1 MNIDETVNQLE
12 AILFAAG
19 YPVTF
24 ERIAEVLEIEHESV
38 TEVAEA
44 LKKRCDDNGGVQL
57 VLYHDSCQLC
67 TKEKY
72 ETVVR
77 KALGMK
83 TTGTISASLLE
94 VLSIVAYNQPVTKSF
109 IEQIRG
115 VDCSY
120 AVSSLCEKQLIEC
133 VGRLEVPGKPMIYAT
148 TDTFLRLFGLSS
160 VADLP
165 HDSIPEM
172 TESAEKPEETAEE
185 AAEEKTEE

>member
-24 ERIAEVLEIEHESV
+24 EKIAEVLEIEPDAV
-38 TEVAEA
+38 TEAAEL
-44 LKKRCDDNGGVQL
+44 LKKRCDENGGVQL
-57 VLYHDSCQLC
+57 VMYHDSCQLC

-72 ETVVR
+72 ELVVR

-109 IEQIRG
+109 IEQVRG

-133 VGRLEVPGKPMIYAT
+133 VGRLDVPGKPMIYST

-172 TESAEKPEETAEE
+172 TEPAEKDEENTE
-185 AAEEKTEE
+185 AAEDTAAE

>member
-1 MNIDETVNQLE
+1 MN
-12 AILFAAG
+12 
-19 YPVTF
+19 
-24 ERIAEVLEIEHESV
+24 
-38 TEVAEA
+38 
-44 LKKRCDDNGGVQL
+44 
-57 VLYHDSCQLC
+57 
-67 TKEKY
+67 
-72 ETVVR
+72 
-77 KALGMK
+77 